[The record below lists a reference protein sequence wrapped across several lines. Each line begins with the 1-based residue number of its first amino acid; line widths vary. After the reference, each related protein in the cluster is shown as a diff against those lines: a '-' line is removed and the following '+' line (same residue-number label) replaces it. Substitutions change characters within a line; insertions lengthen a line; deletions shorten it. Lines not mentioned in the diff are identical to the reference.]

1 MAVEPGRE
9 SSDTCC
15 VTSQLYLVNR
25 GGNCFFLCEKPSEGD
40 CCWIGSQELKSKVH
54 RKTLGGFCLEELRL
68 KIHFDSVALSL
79 NSSKQHLR
87 I

>member
-1 MAVEPGRE
+1 MLCDITVIF
-9 SSDTCC
+9 SKS
-15 VTSQLYLVNR
+15 R
-25 GGNCFFLCEKPSEGD
+25 GKLLFLCEKLSEGD
-40 CCWIGSQELKSKVH
+40 CCWIGSQDLKSEVH
-54 RKTLGGFCLEELRL
+54 RKSLGGFSLEELRL